1 MYRLRPRTYQIQH
14 LLKIA
19 KKFFLDEIDLC
30 DQPAHVLTDMNFYF
44 REEQVSRMERRFILQ
59 LRHQHSMQWM
69 ELPVVL
75 NLSVSGLVFLL
86 CRFDLQCKDETS
98 LFEVIV
104 KWWKYEAEKREP
116 HLQTIIDKALNT
128 SELSADAVSR
138 IVSSHVSE
146 PDHFLFRFAETL
158 PIESI
163 TTVRPAR
170 TKTDHIYCFELQIR
184 QCRFKIWRVL
194 IDIFTS
200 PTPHYST
207 LHNYQKAH
215 DLVHAAGLT
224 FVKTRPHLHF
234 EQPKNSH
241 MPSLNC
247 DLLFELDCK
256 GKKTLL
262 LIKFDQGDQEVNVE
276 LTICDP
282 RETSYEIVRQGQ
294 LTVPQAR
301 CDKDARIYRVHRHY
315 LFVVHGPGR
324 SVIIYDLCEMKVKGK
339 IWFEVDHSWFPY
351 QLSSEIL

>member
-1 MYRLRPRTYQIQH
+1 M
-14 LLKIA
+14 
-19 KKFFLDEIDLC
+19 
-30 DQPAHVLTDMNFYF
+30 
-44 REEQVSRMERRFILQ
+44 
-59 LRHQHSMQWM
+59 
-69 ELPVVL
+69 
-75 NLSVSGLVFLL
+75 
-86 CRFDLQCKDETS
+86 
-98 LFEVIV
+98 
-104 KWWKYEAEKREP
+104 
-116 HLQTIIDKALNT
+116 
-128 SELSADAVSR
+128 
-138 IVSSHVSE
+138 
-146 PDHFLFRFAETL
+146 
-158 PIESI
+158 
-163 TTVRPAR
+163 
-170 TKTDHIYCFELQIR
+170 
-184 QCRFKIWRVL
+184 L

-294 LTVPQAR
+294 LTVPKAR
-301 CDKDARIYRVHRHY
+301 CDKDVRIYRVHRHY

-339 IWFEVDHSWFPY
+339 IKFEVDHSWFPVSA
-351 QLSSEIL
+351 QLRNIIVFVSTRENYVFDLDTIASAAQSDPAAIIHPLAKFSQPVLIVDDKIFSAELIGDRFALVLFCNQKLHMYTCHFGMVLRHHGKINVSWHFQAFDLPFIHSDLTDNTIKWIDLQRRNVHRNRQWQMLIFTDS